1 MGESFVNV
9 FHTIPTS
16 LGMQMNAQT
25 STPTRLFRRS
35 LLAAACAAAA
45 APAFSQSAAAPASG
59 VDTIQR
65 VEVTGSRLKQI
76 DAEGVSP
83 VQTIRRDE
91 ITKTGATNV
100 RELVDSLSAASTS
113 GTLSDIGG
121 DNSFSP
127 GASGA
132 SLRNLGK
139 MSTLVLLN
147 GRRIS
152 PFPLADYNEVFSNVD
167 SLPLEAIDR
176 VEILKNGGSA
186 IYGSDAVAGVINII
200 TRPDF
205 KGAQIDMSAQKSL
218 RNGRFGERS
227 VAVTAGVGDYAA
239 DGWNILGNAEFF
251 SRDSVFWSS
260 ILKDASPGY
269 KANSPSSYGGLSTYS
284 FPGNVGGEPVDGCT
298 LVVSGLCR
306 FDRTTRIQAIPG
318 SKRANLLL
326 SGRKRVDGDTEWFS
340 ELLYSNIR
348 ANYQDPYAT
357 YGGGTSVT
365 WGDPTTGLPKTFN
378 EGGLPPTHP
387 LNNTG
392 DVAELRYR
400 FADSQSYQTSN
411 STQYRL
417 LTGLKGTYKTYDWE
431 SAVGTMGGTT
441 QNNQKGAISL
451 SGFIK
456 EIGDPNADVPADDYF
471 NKPGGYKIGQQNS
484 AAVLDTLFPTFGY
497 TGRVEQDFW
506 DGTLRTD
513 LGQLPGGA
521 IQLATGFDLR
531 HEKMTITP
539 SSQLASGDIVGYG
552 TSASNA
558 SRNYGAIFA
567 EASLPVSKQ
576 LEGNLAG
583 RLDKFPNFGAHF
595 SPKAGL
601 KYKPV
606 DQALFRATYE
616 TGFRASN
623 LTESAKSTKFAF
635 DNGVVDPKRCDAAQ
649 ALSDALTA
657 AADALPDTDPQKGL
671 LQARALQV
679 FDNECSASLPIKTVN
694 NPELKP
700 ETSKSFTI
708 GTVLQVTQ
716 RWSVSADY
724 WNIRRRNEI
733 GTRSPDDVL
742 ANEDSAP
749 GIVQRGSVANDPTFL
764 PSDAA
769 NYGITLPTVGAIQQ
783 LALPF
788 ENLFQTRTSG
798 VDLSVKGSVPT
809 PVGEFGLD
817 IDSTFT
823 ASYKAYSTATNS
835 FGDNLAGRWGYP
847 KWVANTTVSH
857 KYGPISQSVRW
868 VYNSRT
874 SLQTDF
880 YDTNWTVAGCAD
892 NGIAAADCHVRTYNR
907 LDYSI
912 SYDGIK
918 NLTIGLYVRNIFQRH
933 PPLDLRSANAPAT
946 IVPPSAEDAQGR
958 LGKLILSYR
967 WL

>member
-1 MGESFVNV
+1 MNV
-9 FHTIPTS
+9 TY
-16 LGMQMNAQT
+16 
-25 STPTRLFRRS
+25 STRAAVFRRT
-35 LLAAACAAAA
+35 LLSAACVAAA
-45 APAFSQSAAAPASG
+45 APVLAQPAAAPGSDI
-59 VDTIQR
+59 DTIQR

-83 VQTIRRDE
+83 VQTIRRED
-91 ITKTGATNV
+91 ITNTGATNV
-100 RELVDSLSAASTS
+100 REMIDSLSAASS
-113 GTLSDIGG
+113 GTLSDITG

-127 GASGA
+127 GSSGA

-147 GRRIS
+147 GRRVS
-152 PFPLADYNEVFSNVD
+152 PFPLADYNEVFTNVD

-176 VEILKNGGSA
+176 IEILKNGGSA

-200 TRPDF
+200 TRPGF
-205 KGAQIDMSAQKSL
+205 KGAQIDYSAQKSL
-218 RNGRFGERS
+218 KNGQFGERS
-227 VAVTAGVGDYAA
+227 VSITAGVGDYAS

-251 SRDSVFWSS
+251 SRDHLFWSR

-269 KANSPSSYGGLSTYS
+269 AANSPSSYGGKSTYS
-284 FPGNVGGEPVDGCT
+284 FPGNIGGVPVEGCT
-298 LVVSGLCR
+298 LVISGLCR
-306 FDRTTRIQAIPG
+306 FDRPTRIEAIPA

-340 ELLYSNIR
+340 ELLYSDIR
-348 ANYQDPYAT
+348 STYQDPYAT

-365 WGDPTTGLPKTFN
+365 WGDPTTGLPKTFY
-378 EGGLPPTHP
+378 EGGLPATHP
-387 LNNTG
+387 LNTTG
-392 DVAELRYR
+392 DIAEFRYR

-411 STQYRL
+411 SAQYRL
-417 LTGLKGTYKTYDWE
+417 LTGLKGTYKTFDWE
-431 SAVGTMGGTT
+431 SAVGMMGGTT
-441 QNNQKGAISL
+441 HNNQRGAISL
-451 SGFIK
+451 SGFIE

-471 NKPGGYKIGQQNS
+471 NKPGGYQIGKQNS
-484 AAVLDTLFPTFGY
+484 PAVLDKLFPVFSY

-506 DGTLRTD
+506 DGTVRTD
-513 LGQLPGGA
+513 LGQLPGGP

-539 SSQLASGDIVGYG
+539 SAALASGDIVGYG
-552 TSASNA
+552 TSASDA
-558 SRNYGAIFA
+558 SRNYGAVFA
-567 EASLPVSKQ
+567 EASLPATKQ
-576 LEGNLAG
+576 LEGTLAG
-583 RLDKFPNFGAHF
+583 RLDKFPGFGAHF

-601 KYKPV
+601 KFKPV

-616 TGFRASN
+616 TGFRAPN

-649 ALSDALTA
+649 ALSDALSA
-657 AADALPDTDPQKGL
+657 AAAALPDNDPQKGL
-671 LQARALQV
+671 LEARALQV

-694 NPELKP
+694 NPSLKP

-708 GTVLQVTQ
+708 GTVLQASA

-724 WNIRRRNEI
+724 WNIHRRNEI

-742 ANEDSAP
+742 ANEDTLAP
-749 GIVQRGSVANDPTFL
+749 GIIQRGSVASDPTFL

-788 ENLFQTRTSG
+788 ENLFQTKTSG
-798 VDLSVKGSVPT
+798 VDLSLKGAVPSA
-809 PVGEFGLD
+809 VGEFGLD

-823 ASYKAYSTATNS
+823 ASYRAYSTAINR
-835 FGDNLAGRWGYP
+835 FGDNLAGRYGYP
-847 KWVANTTVSH
+847 KWVVNTTASH
-857 KYGPISQSVRW
+857 RVGPISQSLRW
-868 VYNSRT
+868 VFKSRT

-880 YDTNWTVAGCAD
+880 YDDTWTVAGCED

-907 LDYSI
+907 VDYSLAY
-912 SYDGIK
+912 SGIK
-918 NLTIGLYVRNIFQRH
+918 NLTIGLYIRNVFQRH
-933 PPLDLRSANAPAT
+933 PPLDLRNANAPAT
-946 IVPPSAEDAQGR
+946 IVPPDAEDAQGR
-958 LGKLILSYR
+958 LGKLMISYR

>member
-1 MGESFVNV
+1 MNV
-9 FHTIPTS
+9 HTHKPERTFRLS
-16 LGMQMNAQT
+16 LIA
-25 STPTRLFRRS
+25 F
-35 LLAAACAAAA
+35 AAAA
-45 APAFSQSAAAPASG
+45 ATAPVLAQSDAGAAP
-59 VDTIQR
+59 TEFQR

-91 ITKTGATNV
+91 ITKTGSTNV
-100 RELVDSLSAASTS
+100 RELIDSLSAASTS

-147 GRRIS
+147 GRRVS

-176 VEILKNGGSA
+176 IEILKNGGSA

-205 KGAQIDMSAQKSL
+205 KGAQIDFSAQKSL
-218 RNGRFGERS
+218 KNGFFGERS
-227 VAVTAGVGDYAA
+227 VSVTAGVGDYAA

-251 SRDSVFWSS
+251 NRDQVFWSK

-269 KANSPSSYGGLSTYS
+269 KANSPGSYGGLSTYS
-284 FPGNVGGEPVDGCT
+284 FPGNVGGQPVEGCT
-298 LVVSGLCR
+298 LIVSGLCR
-306 FDRTTRIQAIPG
+306 FDRPTRIEAIPG

-326 SGRKRVDGDTEWFS
+326 SGRKRIDGDTEWFS
-340 ELLYSNIR
+340 EVLYSNIR
-348 ANYQDPYAT
+348 ATYQDPFAT
-357 YGGGTSVT
+357 YGGGNSVT

-378 EGGLPPTHP
+378 EGGLPATHP

-400 FADSQSYQTSN
+400 FADSQSYQTSD
-411 STQYRL
+411 STQYRF

-431 SAVGTMGGTT
+431 SAIGTMGGTT
-441 QNNQKGAISL
+441 RNDQKGAISL
-451 SGFIK
+451 SGFIDV
-456 EIGDPNADVPADDYF
+456 IGDPNADTPAPDYF
-471 NKPGGYKIGQQNS
+471 NKPGGYQIGKQNS
-484 AAVLDTLFPTFGY
+484 PAVLDKLFPNFGY

-506 DGTLRTD
+506 DGTVRTD
-513 LGQLPGGA
+513 LGQLPGGP

-539 SSQLASGDIVGYG
+539 SALLASGDIVGYG
-552 TSASNA
+552 TSASDA
-558 SRNYGAIFA
+558 SRNYGALFA
-567 EASLPVSKQ
+567 EASLPVTKQ
-576 LEGNLAG
+576 LEGDLAG

-606 DQALFRATYE
+606 EQALFRATYE
-616 TGFRASN
+616 TGFRAPN

-635 DNGVVDPKRCDAAQ
+635 DNGVVDPKRCNAAQ

-657 AADALPDTDPQKGL
+657 AADALPANDPQKGL

-708 GTVLQVTQ
+708 GTVLQATA

-724 WNIRRRNEI
+724 WNIHRRNEI

-742 ANEDSAP
+742 ANEDTLAP
-749 GIVQRGSVANDPTFL
+749 GIVQRGSVANDPTVL

-788 ENLFQTRTSG
+788 ENLFQTKTSG
-798 VDLSVKGSVPT
+798 VDLSLKGTIPS

-823 ASYKAYSTATNS
+823 ASYKAYSTAINA
-835 FGDNLAGRWGYP
+835 FGDNLAGRYGYP
-847 KWVANTTVSH
+847 KWVVNTTASH
-857 KYGPISQSVRW
+857 KVGPFSQSLRW
-868 VYNSRT
+868 VYKSRT

-892 NGIAAADCHVRTYNR
+892 NGISSADCHVRTYNR
-907 LDYSI
+907 LDYSF
-912 SYDGIK
+912 SYSGIK
-918 NLTIGLYVRNIFQRH
+918 NLTIGVYIRNVLQRH
-933 PPLDLRSANAPAT
+933 PPLDLRAANAPAT
-946 IVPPSAEDAQGR
+946 IVPPDAEDAEGR